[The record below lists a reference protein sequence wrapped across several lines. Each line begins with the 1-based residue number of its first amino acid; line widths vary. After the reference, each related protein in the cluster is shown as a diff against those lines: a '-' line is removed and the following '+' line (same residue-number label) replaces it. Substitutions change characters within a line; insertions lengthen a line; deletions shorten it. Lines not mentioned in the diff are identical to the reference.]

1 MRYLIGNEVGRW
13 YIDPEARLLGL
24 DAIDHLRFQARRLSS
39 FFASELKNKRRSR
52 LCKAETR
59 RCGSEHLGVVVPRM
73 CECSSFVNCE
83 GLVEVGEKEP

>member
-39 FFASELKNKRRSR
+39 FFASELKTK
-52 LCKAETR
+52 
-59 RCGSEHLGVVVPRM
+59 GVHGYVKPKQDA
-73 CECSSFVNCE
+73 
-83 GLVEVGEKEP
+83 VGAYTWASLYHACVRIFKFFRHV